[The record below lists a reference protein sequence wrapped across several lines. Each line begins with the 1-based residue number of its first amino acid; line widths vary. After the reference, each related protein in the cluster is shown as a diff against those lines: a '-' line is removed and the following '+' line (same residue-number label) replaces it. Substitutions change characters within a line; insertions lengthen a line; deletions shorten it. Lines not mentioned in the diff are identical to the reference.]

1 MKIIDIINGP
11 WAITPEMLNE
21 IRSIYAKHLRG
32 EKINVKEIE
41 AQTGKSLQKK
51 EQSYE
56 VINGAAI
63 IPLEGVIAKRMNLF
77 TQISGGTSSQ
87 LVERDIR
94 NAIND
99 SSVEKI
105 ILYIDSPGGTVDG
118 TFELANFIFE
128 NRSKKPIIAF
138 TDGMMLS
145 AAYAIGAAADAVF
158 ISGDTASVGS
168 IGVVAAHEDISKYE
182 EKIGIKTTEIYSG
195 KFKRVASQYAP
206 LSEDGRKTIQ
216 DEVDYLYSIFISEVA
231 KFRGTTP
238 EDVFQR
244 MSTDAKRYFTGKEAI
259 TAGLVDGVS
268 TLDRL
273 IEDKSYT
280 TYKTYKISAKEE
292 PEIMTL
298 AELKEK
304 HPDVH
309 KAIFE
314 DGRLAGIEEGKPAFQ
329 EAVDAARKE
338 GAAAEQVRIKSVKA
352 LSIPGHEA
360 LIETLMFDGVTT
372 GEQTAVQVLA
382 AEKTLRESKLAAFQ
396 AEGKDIKVPV
406 VEGAEQPSG
415 AVDPNLPVEE
425 RAKAEWD
432 KDPDLRA
439 EFKDNFTAFLAFKKA
454 DEAGSVKILGRR
466 K

>member
-32 EKINVKEIE
+32 EKINIKEIE

-51 EQSYE
+51 EQGYE

-63 IPLEGVIAKRMNLF
+63 IPLEGVIAKKMNLF

-94 NAIND
+94 NALND
-99 SSVEKI
+99 SAVEKI
-105 ILYIDSPGGTVDG
+105 ILYIDSPGGTIDG
-118 TFELANFIFE
+118 TFELANFIYE
-128 NRSKKPIIAF
+128 NRGKKPIIAF

-216 DEVDYLYSIFISEVA
+216 DEVDYLYSIFISDVA

-273 IEDKSYT
+273 INDKSKM
-280 TYKTYKISAKEE
+280 TYKTYAKEE

-304 HPDVH
+304 QPDIYNAILKEGQDSAVVEIEAGLVESIA
-309 KAIFE
+309 KAK
-314 DGRLAGIEEGKPAFQ
+314 A
-329 EAVDAARKE
+329 E
-338 GAAAEQVRIKSVKA
+338 GAAAEQARIKSVRSQ
-352 LSIPGHEA
+352 SITGHEI

-432 KDPDLRA
+432 KDPALRA